1 MDKGEKQ
8 KQDYR
13 TKYKIKRKSDIN
25 KSAKTE
31 SQVAADSEDLVKL
44 APEST
49 KQKVQVI
56 SAEHEDQKDSEL
68 TGLNATVEAEKHIGA
83 GNEATIVDS
92 SPNGTREVESSSAEE
107 NKAKSAANTSEQV
120 ERPKREMQKVENT
133 PNESPVM
140 KAVKSRSL
148 SIENSEKKKAKV
160 DKPTNDQID
169 ERSNIKEA
177 IKNSEINEEMTNPL
191 EKNVK
196 STDNLNRT
204 LSYPVVII
212 NEKKNEV
219 NYF

>member
-1 MDKGEKQ
+1 M
-8 KQDYR
+8 
-13 TKYKIKRKSDIN
+13 
-25 KSAKTE
+25 
-31 SQVAADSEDLVKL
+31 
-44 APEST
+44 
-49 KQKVQVI
+49 
-56 SAEHEDQKDSEL
+56 
-68 TGLNATVEAEKHIGA
+68 
-83 GNEATIVDS
+83 
-92 SPNGTREVESSSAEE
+92 
-107 NKAKSAANTSEQV
+107 

-169 ERSNIKEA
+169 ERSNIKKA
-177 IKNSEINEEMTNPL
+177 IKNSEINEEITNPL